1 MLHCTTVQ
9 TKARAKSLPF
19 LKETLFLSRKTLQ
32 GRELCRGKPPR
43 PMLAPLSTSIPE
55 SKGFGFM
62 TNREVVVLSAV
73 RTPIGKF
80 GGALKDIPPTELAAK
95 VVCQSLQRSGLS
107 AADIGHVVFGN
118 VIHTDAKD
126 MYLARVAALRA
137 GLQVDTP
144 ALTLN
149 RMCGS
154 GLQAIVTAADAIVH
168 GDTDAAIGGGA
179 ESMSRAPYWLNAM
192 RWGAR
197 LNDVNAVDVLVA
209 SLTDPFDEVHMGNTA
224 ENIARKWGITRED
237 QDELAV
243 ESHRRALD
251 AIEKGRFQG
260 QIVPVELKSRTG
272 STFFTTDES
281 PRSDATIEN
290 LARLKPAFDKAGT
303 ITAGNSSSI
312 NDGAAAVVLMERHAA
327 EERGLKPIARLVD
340 YAVAGVEPGVMGIG
354 PVPAVRKLYK
364 RTGLSNDQM
373 DVIEANEAFAA
384 QVLAVRRDLDLPPEK
399 TNPNGSGISLGH
411 PLGATGAIVT
421 VKALHELRRVG
432 GKFALVT
439 MCIGGGQGIAA
450 IFEAIN

>member
-1 MLHCTTVQ
+1 MHFW
-9 TKARAKSLPF
+9 PF
-19 LKETLFLSRKTLQ
+19 QAPGSRQ
-32 GRELCRGKPPR
+32 VEKPPELFDDDSR
-43 PMLAPLSTSIPE
+43 RMPSGPRKNLPAKTSALLSTITQE
-55 SKGFGFM
+55 TKGPGFM

-73 RTPIGKF
+73 RTPVGKF
-80 GGALKDIPPTELAAK
+80 GGALKDIPPSELAAK

-126 MYLARVAALRA
+126 MYLARVAALRG

-168 GDTDAAIGGGA
+168 GDTDAAIAGGA
-179 ESMSRAPYWLNAM
+179 ESMSRAPYWLNAL

-197 LNDVNAVDVLVA
+197 LNDSSAVDALVGA
-209 SLTDPFDEVHMGNTA
+209 LTDPFDEVHMGNTA
-224 ENIARKWGITRED
+224 ENVARKWGISRED

-243 ESHRRALD
+243 ESHRRALS
-251 AIEKGRFQG
+251 AIEAGRFKS
-260 QIVPVELKSRTG
+260 QIVPVELKSRSG

-327 EERGLKPIARLVD
+327 EERGLKPMARFVD

-364 RTGLSNDQM
+364 RTGLTNDQI
-373 DVIEANEAFAA
+373 DVFEANEAFAA
-384 QVLAVRRDLDLPPEK
+384 QVLAVRRELDLPPEK

-421 VKALHELRRVG
+421 VKALHELVRIG
-432 GKFALVT
+432 GKNALVT

-450 IFEAIN
+450 IFEAMN

>member
-1 MLHCTTVQ
+1 L
-9 TKARAKSLPF
+9 
-19 LKETLFLSRKTLQ
+19 
-32 GRELCRGKPPR
+32 
-43 PMLAPLSTSIPE
+43 LSTITQE
-55 SKGFGFM
+55 TKGPGFM

-80 GGALKDIPPTELAAK
+80 GGALKDIPPSELAAK

-107 AADIGHVVFGN
+107 AADIGHVVFGS

-126 MYLARVAALRA
+126 MYLARVAALRG

-154 GLQAIVTAADAIVH
+154 GLQAIVTAADAVVH
-168 GDTDAAIGGGA
+168 GDTDAAIAGGA
-179 ESMSRAPYWLNAM
+179 ESMSRAPYWLNAL

-197 LNDVNAVDVLVA
+197 LNDSSAVDALVGA
-209 SLTDPFDEVHMGNTA
+209 LTDPFDEVHMGNTA
-224 ENIARKWGITRED
+224 ENVARKWGISRED

-243 ESHRRALD
+243 ESHRRALS
-251 AIEKGRFQG
+251 AIEAGRFKS
-260 QIVPVELKSRTG
+260 QIVPVELKSRSG

-312 NDGAAAVVLMERHAA
+312 NDGAAAVVLMERRAA
-327 EERGLKPIARLVD
+327 EERGLKPMARLVD

-364 RTGLSNDQM
+364 RTGLNNNHI
-373 DVIEANEAFAA
+373 DVFEANEAFAA

-421 VKALHELRRVG
+421 VKALHEMQRIG
-432 GKFALVT
+432 GKYALVT

-450 IFEAIN
+450 IFEAMN

>member
-1 MLHCTTVQ
+1 
-9 TKARAKSLPF
+9 
-19 LKETLFLSRKTLQ
+19 
-32 GRELCRGKPPR
+32 
-43 PMLAPLSTSIPE
+43 
-55 SKGFGFM
+55 M

-126 MYLARVAALRA
+126 MYLARVAALRG

-154 GLQAIVTAADAIVH
+154 GLQAIVTAADAVVH

-179 ESMSRAPYWLNAM
+179 ESMSRAPYWLSAL

-197 LNDVNAVDVLVA
+197 LNDSSAVDALVGA
-209 SLTDPFDEVHMGNTA
+209 LTDPFDEVHMGNTA
-224 ENIARKWGITRED
+224 ENVARKWGISRED
-237 QDELAV
+237 QDELAA
-243 ESHRRALD
+243 ESHRRALS
-251 AIEKGRFQG
+251 AIETGKFKS
-260 QIVPVELKSRTG
+260 QIIPVELKTKAG
-272 STFFTTDES
+272 TTYFTTDES

-327 EERGLKPIARLVD
+327 EERGLKPMARFVD

-364 RTGLSNDQM
+364 RTGLGNAQM
-373 DVIEANEAFAA
+373 DVFEANEAFAA
-384 QVLAVRRDLDLPPEK
+384 QVLAVQRDLDLPPGK

-421 VKALHELRRVG
+421 VKALHELQRIG
-432 GKFALVT
+432 GRYALVT

-450 IFEAIN
+450 IFEAMN